1 LRKQEFLLK
10 EWLPSAGN
18 KVSKIKLSKEF
29 IQSTVK
35 LALNEDL
42 YPSGDITSG
51 LIDND
56 KVVTVKLISNQS
68 AIVGGL
74 LFAKQTFA
82 LIDNKIKFIIKKKDG
97 SRVKKGNLV
106 ALIKGKAKNI
116 LIAER
121 VALNFLSHISGIA
134 TKTNEFV
141 KLAGKKTKICC
152 TRKTIPN
159 LRVIQK
165 YAVKLGGG
173 TNHRF
178 NLSDEYLI
186 KDNHIASS
194 DLKTLVNKAI
204 KNKKGKKITVE
215 VDTIEQLRSI
225 LGLKFNT
232 ILLDNMNI
240 KNLRNAVKI
249 AKKYYET
256 EASGNVNLNTVKAI
270 ASTGVNRISIGSITH
285 SATAVDFKLEI

>member
-1 LRKQEFLLK
+1 M
-10 EWLPSAGN
+10 
-18 KVSKIKLSKEF
+18 
-29 IQSTVK
+29 
-35 LALNEDL
+35 
-42 YPSGDITSG
+42 
-51 LIDND
+51 
-56 KVVTVKLISNQS
+56 
-68 AIVGGL
+68 
-74 LFAKQTFA
+74 LFAKEAFS
-82 LIDNKIKFIIKKKDG
+82 LIDDNIKFIIKKRDG
-97 SRVKKGNLV
+97 SRVKKGSLV

-141 KLAGKKTKICC
+141 KLVGKKTKICC
-152 TRKTIPN
+152 TRKTVPN

-194 DLKTLVNKAI
+194 DLKSIVLKAI

-215 VDTIEQLRSI
+215 VDTTKQLKSI

-232 ILLDNMNI
+232 VLLANMSL
-240 KNLRNAVKI
+240 KNLRDSVKI
-249 AKKYYET
+249 AKKYYQT
-256 EASGNVNLNTVKAI
+256 EASGNVSLKTVRAI
-270 ASTGVNRISIGSITH
+270 ASTGVNRISVGSITH
-285 SATAVDFKLEI
+285 SAPGVDFKLEI

>member
-1 LRKQEFLLK
+1 M
-10 EWLPSAGN
+10 
-18 KVSKIKLSKEF
+18 SKIKLSREF
-29 IQSTVK
+29 IKSTVK

-51 LIDND
+51 LINNDNII
-56 KVVTVKLISNQS
+56 TVKLISNQN

-74 LFAKQTFA
+74 LFSKEAFS
-82 LIDNKIKFIIKKKDG
+82 LIDSKIKFIIKKKDG
-97 SRVKKGNLV
+97 SRVKKGSLV

-141 KLAGKKTKICC
+141 KLVGKKSKICC

-194 DLKTLVNKAI
+194 DLKSLVLKAI

-215 VDTIEQLRSI
+215 VDTIKQLKSI
-225 LGLKFNT
+225 LGLKFDT
-232 ILLDNMNI
+232 VLLDNMSI
-240 KNLRNAVKI
+240 GNLRKSVKI

-256 EASGNVNLNTVKAI
+256 EASGNVGLKTVKAI
-270 ASTGVNRISIGSITH
+270 ASTGVNRISVGSITH
-285 SATAVDFKLEI
+285 SVPAVDFKLEI

>member
-1 LRKQEFLLK
+1 M
-10 EWLPSAGN
+10 
-18 KVSKIKLSKEF
+18 SKIKLSKEF
-29 IQSTVK
+29 IRNTVK

-51 LIDND
+51 LI
-56 KVVTVKLISNQS
+56 KKKKIISIKLLSNQN
-68 AIVGGL
+68 AVIGGL
-74 LFAKQTFA
+74 LFAKQAFE
-82 LIDNKIKFIIKKKDG
+82 LIDNRIKFTIKKKDG
-97 SRVKKGNLV
+97 SKVKRGSLI
-106 ALIKGKAKNI
+106 ALIKGNAKNI

-141 KLAGKKTKICC
+141 KLVGKRTKICC

-186 KDNHIASS
+186 KDNHVASS
-194 DLKTLVNKAI
+194 DLKTLVSKAI
-204 KNKKGKKITVE
+204 KNKKGRKITVE
-215 VDTIEQLRSI
+215 VDNLNQLKSI
-225 LGLKFNT
+225 MGLKFNT
-232 ILLDNMNI
+232 VLFDNMNI
-240 KNLRNAVKI
+240 KSLKQGVKI
-249 AKKYYET
+249 SNKQYET
-256 EASGNVNLNTVKAI
+256 EASGNISLKTVKSI
-270 ASTGVNRISIGSITH
+270 ASTGVNRISVGSITH
-285 SATAVDFKLEI
+285 SAPAVDLKLEI

>member
-1 LRKQEFLLK
+1 
-10 EWLPSAGN
+10 
-18 KVSKIKLSKEF
+18 VSKIQLSKTF
-29 IQSTVK
+29 ILNTVK

-42 YPSGDITSG
+42 YPSGDITSS
-51 LIDND
+51 LVEND
-56 KVVTVKLISNQS
+56 KSIKIKLIANQS

-74 LFAKQTFA
+74 LFAKQAFY
-82 LIDNKIKFIIKKKDG
+82 LIDQKIKFKIKKREG
-97 SRVKKGNLV
+97 SNVKKGS
-106 ALIKGKAKNI
+106 LIATIEGKAKNI

-134 TKTNEFV
+134 TITNKFV

-165 YAVKLGGG
+165 YAVKIGGG
-173 TNHRF
+173 INHRF

-194 DLKTLVNKAI
+194 DLKTLVIKAI

-215 VDTIEQLRSI
+215 VDNLNQLKS
-225 LGLKFNT
+225 LMGLKFDRV
-232 ILLDNMNI
+232 LLDNMSSN
-240 KNLRNAVKI
+240 NLKKAVKI
-249 AKKYYET
+249 INGFYET
-256 EASGNVNLNTVKAI
+256 EASGNVNLKTVKSI
-270 ASTGVNRISIGSITH
+270 AKTGVNRISIGSITH
-285 SATAVDFKLEI
+285 SAPAIDFKLEI

>member
-1 LRKQEFLLK
+1 M
-10 EWLPSAGN
+10 ST
-18 KVSKIKLSKEF
+18 IKLSKEF
-29 IQSTVK
+29 IRNTVK

-42 YPSGDITSG
+42 YPLGDITSS
-51 LIDND
+51 LINSN
-56 KVVTVKLISNQS
+56 KTVTVRLLSNQK

-74 LFAKQTFA
+74 LFAKQTFT

-97 SRVKKGNLV
+97 SIIKKGSLV
-106 ALIKGKAKNI
+106 ALIRGKAKNI

-134 TKTNEFV
+134 TKTNKFV
-141 KLAGKKTKICC
+141 KLVGKKTKICC

-194 DLKTLVNKAI
+194 DLKTLVLKAI

-215 VDTIEQLRSI
+215 VDTVKQLKLI

-232 ILLDNMNI
+232 VLLDNMNI
-240 KNLRNAVKI
+240 KNLRDSVKI

-256 EASGNVNLNTVKAI
+256 EASGNVSLKNVKTI
-270 ASTGVNRISIGSITH
+270 ASTGVNRISVGSITH
-285 SATAVDFKLEI
+285 SAPAVDFKLEI

>member
-1 LRKQEFLLK
+1 
-10 EWLPSAGN
+10 
-18 KVSKIKLSKEF
+18 VSKIKLSKEF
-29 IQSTVK
+29 IRNTVK

-51 LIDND
+51 LIKNN
-56 KVVTVKLISNQS
+56 KIISIKLLSNQN
-68 AIVGGL
+68 AVIGGL
-74 LFAKQTFA
+74 LFAKQAFA
-82 LIDNKIKFIIKKKDG
+82 LIDSKIKFIIKKKDG
-97 SRVKKGNLV
+97 SKVKKGSLV
-106 ALIKGKAKNI
+106 ALIKGNAKNI

-134 TKTNEFV
+134 TKTNAFV
-141 KLAGKKTKICC
+141 KLAGKRTLICC

-194 DLKTLVNKAI
+194 DLRSLVTKAI
-204 KNKKGKKITVE
+204 KNKKGRKITVE
-215 VDTIEQLRSI
+215 VDSLNQLKSI
-225 LGLKFNT
+225 MGLKFNT
-232 ILLDNMNI
+232 VLFDNMSI
-240 KNLRNAVKI
+240 KSLREGVKI
-249 AKKYYET
+249 SNKFYET
-256 EASGNVNLNTVKAI
+256 EASGNISLKTVKSV
-270 ASTGVNRISIGSITH
+270 ASTGVNRISVGSITH
-285 SATAVDFKLEI
+285 SAEAVDLKLEI

>member
-1 LRKQEFLLK
+1 M
-10 EWLPSAGN
+10 
-18 KVSKIKLSKEF
+18 SKIKLSKGF
-29 IQSTVK
+29 VQSNVK

-42 YPSGDITSG
+42 YPSGDITSS
-51 LIDND
+51 LINNE
-56 KVVTVKLISNQS
+56 KTVTIKLISNQN

-74 LFAKQTFA
+74 LFAKEAFS
-82 LIDNKIKFIIKKKDG
+82 LIDNKIKFIIKKRDG
-97 SRVKKGNLV
+97 SRVKKGSLV

-141 KLAGKKTKICC
+141 KLVGKKTKICC

-186 KDNHIASS
+186 KDNHVASS
-194 DLKTLVNKAI
+194 DLKTLVLKAI

-215 VDTIEQLRSI
+215 VDTVKQLKSI

-232 ILLDNMNI
+232 VLLDNMSI
-240 KNLRNAVKI
+240 RNLRQSVKI

-256 EASGNVNLNTVKAI
+256 EASGNVSLKSVKTI
-270 ASTGVNRISIGSITH
+270 ASTGVNRISVGSITH
-285 SATAVDFKLEI
+285 SAPAVDFKLEI